1 MSIGAQGAP
10 YIKWK
15 FRLKGGV
22 VSGLRRLFQIGFALG
37 GYLLGWLLVRLHL
50 WRPAVTPP
58 QRLCRLFERLGA
70 TFVKL
75 GQGLSLHR
83 DLLPDDYILALQSL
97 QDRVAPFPDDVARRE
112 AEQALGKSIP
122 ELFAEFET
130 HPLAAASIAQV
141 HRARLHDGRPV
152 VVKIR
157 RPRIKAEIDRD
168 MRLLR
173 GVMRVLLPLSPWLRR
188 YEPLAI
194 IDEIWANLRKET
206 DFRREARSI
215 KCFVEAFRDS
225 ATVHVPAPIDGL
237 YTESVLVTELS
248 GGRRVDDPAVRAHG
262 ARLAQAFVEAYLHQV
277 FVMGV
282 FHGDPHPGN
291 LFIMDS
297 GRICL
302 HDFGIV
308 GVLDPRARRDVAA
321 SMLAFVYQDGEWL
334 LDAAMDLG
342 LLAGD
347 LNRDEFRL
355 GLQEIIQ
362 DYVGQPLKDWS
373 LAEGFVRIARLGQ
386 GRNIR
391 VPHNLL
397 VLMRAMFLME
407 NAVRSLDPEF
417 NLLAGLLGK
426 AETMLQSA
434 AGAGSETGL
443 NRLKF
448 EAAAG
453 AHELP
458 AELGAWIH
466 RIRGQG
472 LELQVR
478 HRGTEELERHIDRS
492 SNRVALALVT
502 LGLYIAASLLMQ
514 HSIGPRLG
522 EMPLLAAVGYA
533 LALWFTWRLARGIAR
548 AGKL

>member
-1 MSIGAQGAP
+1 VPG
-10 YIKWK
+10 
-15 FRLKGGV
+15 LK
-22 VSGLRRLFQIGFALG
+22 RLFQIGLAVS

-50 WRPAVTPP
+50 WRPAVTPA

-83 DLLPDDYILALQSL
+83 DLLPDEYILALQSL
-97 QDRVAPFPDDVARRE
+97 QDRVAPFPEEIAAREVER
-112 AEQALGKSIP
+112 ALGYPVS
-122 ELFAEFET
+122 ELFAEFEA

-141 HRARLHDGRPV
+141 HRASLHDGRTV

-157 RPRIKAEIDRD
+157 RPRIKFEIDRD

-173 GVMRVLLPLSPWLRR
+173 GVMRALLPLSPWLRR
-188 YEPLAI
+188 YDPLAI

-206 DFRREARSI
+206 DFRREAHSI
-215 KCFVEAFRDS
+215 KCFVEAFRGS
-225 ATVHVPAPIDGL
+225 GTVHVPALIEGFN
-237 YTESVLVTELS
+237 TESVLVTELS
-248 GGRRVDDPAVRAHG
+248 HGRRVDDPTVRENG
-262 ARLAQAFVEAYLHQV
+262 TQLAQAFVEAYLHQV

-297 GRICL
+297 GQICF

-308 GVLDPRARRDVAA
+308 GVLDPRARRSLAA

-347 LNRDEFRL
+347 PNREEFRQ

-362 DYVGQPLKDWS
+362 DYVGLPLRDWS

-386 GRNIR
+386 GRHLR
-391 VPHNLL
+391 VPHSLL
-397 VLMRAMFLME
+397 VLLRTMFLME

-434 AGAGSETGL
+434 AGAGAETGL
-443 NRLKF
+443 NRLRF

-453 AHELP
+453 THELP

-466 RIRGQG
+466 RIRSQG

-478 HRGTEELERHIDRS
+478 HHGTEELEQHIDRS

-522 EMPLLAAVGYA
+522 EMPLLAAVGYI
-533 LALWFTWRLARGIAR
+533 LALWFTWRLARGISR
-548 AGKL
+548 SGKL

>member
-1 MSIGAQGAP
+1 
-10 YIKWK
+10 
-15 FRLKGGV
+15 
-22 VSGLRRLFQIGFALG
+22 VSGLRRLFQIGFAVS
-37 GYLLGWLLVRLHL
+37 GYLLWRLLVRLHL
-50 WRPAVTPP
+50 WRAAVTPA
-58 QRLCRLFERLGA
+58 QKLCHMFEHLGA
-70 TFVKL
+70 PFVKL

-112 AEQALGKSIP
+112 VEQALGKSIP
-122 ELFAEFET
+122 ELFAEFEAR
-130 HPLAAASIAQV
+130 PLAAASIAQV
-141 HRARLHDGRPV
+141 HKARLRDGRRV

-157 RPRIKAEIDRD
+157 RPDIKTQIERD

-173 GVMRVLLPLSPWLRR
+173 GVMRVPLVLFPWLRR
-188 YEPLAI
+188 YEPLAL
-194 IDEIWANLRKET
+194 IDEIRANLRKET
-206 DFRREARSI
+206 DFRKEARSI
-215 KCFVEAFRDS
+215 KCFVEAFQDS
-225 ATVHVPAPIDGL
+225 ATVHVPALVDGL
-237 YTESVLVTELS
+237 YTESVLVQELS
-248 GGRRVDDPAVRAHG
+248 GGRRVDDAAVRAQG
-262 ARLAQAFVEAYLHQV
+262 AQLAQAFVEAYLQQI
-277 FVMGV
+277 FVLGV

-297 GRICL
+297 GHICF

-308 GVLDPRARRDVAA
+308 GVLDPRMRRHLAA
-321 SMLAFVYQDGEWL
+321 FMLAFVYQDGEWL

-342 LLAGD
+342 LLAGE
-347 LNRDEFRL
+347 LNRDEFRQ

-362 DYVGQPLKDWS
+362 DYAGQPLKDWS
-373 LAEGFVRIARLGQ
+373 LAEGFVRIARLGR
-386 GRNIR
+386 GRNVRI
-391 VPHNLL
+391 PHNLL
-397 VLMRAMFLME
+397 VLMRAMYLME

-417 NLLAGLLGK
+417 NLLEGLLGK
-426 AETMLQSA
+426 AEAVLKSS
-434 AGAGSETGL
+434 AGAGAETGL
-443 NRLKF
+443 NRLRF

-466 RIRGQG
+466 RIRAKG
-472 LELQVR
+472 LELQLQ
-478 HRGTEELERHIDRS
+478 HRGMEELGQHIDRS

-533 LALWFTWRLARGIAR
+533 LALWFTFRLVRGISR
-548 AGKL
+548 SGRL